1 MEASDG
7 ERRGRHA
14 ARLLYNLPYVLP
26 FAHQSKNDILMVVVG
41 NSNKVA
47 EKVKDWVDGI
57 IQNHN
62 REISE
67 GNFLGKD
74 IAKPLAGTA

>member
-1 MEASDG
+1 METSDA

-57 IQNHN
+57 IQNHE
-62 REISE
+62 REIS
-67 GNFLGKD
+67 
-74 IAKPLAGTA
+74 